1 MRQNTYWIYFIAYDG
16 TVHEQRVSASSLLKA
31 LIKASARQIEAGR
44 DCLFYKAKKQDSKDR
59 FADLICFDYGKD
71 NPSSLT
77 Y

>member
-44 DCLFYKAKKQDSKDR
+44 DCLFYRAEKEDQKQQ
-59 FADLICFDYGKD
+59 FCVCFDYGKD